1 MRKGPEAEFQEFLAA
16 GRFMLQHCPASGRY
30 EFYPRVAEP
39 ASGDENLLW
48 IEASGLGMVYSV
60 TLVHPKPPAAP
71 YAVAL
76 IDLAEGP
83 RMMSTVEG
91 IPLTDIVIGLRVKA
105 RIAERDG
112 RHLILFESSPTTAS
126 QP

>member
-1 MRKGPEAEFQEFLAA
+1 MRKGPEAEFHEFLAA
-16 GRFMLQHCPASGRY
+16 GRFMLQSCPTSGRH

-39 ASGDENLLW
+39 ASGNANLEW
-48 IEASGLGMVYSV
+48 IEASGLGTVYSV

-91 IPLTDIVIGLRVKA
+91 IPLTDIVIGLRVAA

-112 RHLILFESSPTTAS
+112 RHLILFEPAPTDAS
-126 QP
+126 QL

>member
-1 MRKGPEAEFQEFLAA
+1 MRKGPEAEFHEFLAA
-16 GRFMLQHCPASGRY
+16 GRFMLQHCPTSGRY

-39 ASGDENLLW
+39 ASGDENLQWL
-48 IEASGLGMVYSV
+48 EASGLGTVYSV
-60 TLVHPKPPAAP
+60 TIVP

-83 RMMSTVEG
+83 RLMSTVEG
-91 IPLTDIVIGLRVKA
+91 LPLTDIVIGMQVKA

-112 RHLILFESSPTTAS
+112 RHLILFEPAPNEAN

>member
-1 MRKGPEAEFQEFLAA
+1 MRKGPEAEFHDFLAA
-16 GRFMLQHCPASGRY
+16 GRFMLQRCPASGRY

-39 ASGDENLLW
+39 ASGDANLEWL
-48 IEASGLGMVYSV
+48 EASGLGSVYSV
-60 TLVHPKPPAAP
+60 TIVYPKPPAAP

-91 IPLTDIVIGLRVKA
+91 IPLADIAIGMRVKA
-105 RIAERDG
+105 RIVQRDG
-112 RHLILFESSPTTAS
+112 RPLILFEPANTDAS

>member
-1 MRKGPEAEFQEFLAA
+1 MRKGPEAEFHEFLAA

-39 ASGDENLLW
+39 ASGDAHLDWL
-48 IEASGLGMVYSV
+48 EASGLGTVYSV
-60 TLVHPKPPAAP
+60 TIVHPKPPAAP

-91 IPLTDIVIGLRVKA
+91 IPLADIVIGMHVKA

-112 RHLILFESSPTTAS
+112 RHLILFEPAPTNVS
-126 QP
+126 LS